1 MYQVF
6 NMGHRFEL
14 YLPAE
19 HAQAVIDIAHSFGID
34 AQVVG
39 RIEPNACNSAE
50 VEIRSPFGTFTYHP

>member
-1 MYQVF
+1 
-6 NMGHRFEL
+6 
-14 YLPAE
+14 LPAE

-39 RIEPNACNSAE
+39 RIEPNTCNSAE